1 MSCENDAVFPLGS
14 LVLVKRGRHTGSV
27 CVVVGFEKTSRGDRI
42 MLADGRRFKVGR
54 PKRKNVRHIDATGE
68 VVIEVAQRLERGDSL
83 DDGWLCEILSRGG
96 R

>member
-1 MSCENDAVFPLGS
+1 
-14 LVLVKRGRHTGSV
+14 
-27 CVVVGFEKTSRGDRI
+27 